1 MSRKAIIDIGSNSV
15 SLIIVNIEENSSYT
29 IIDEIKEPLRIFD
42 GMNEKNEIIGSKI
55 DATVATLITYKKLC
69 DVLNTNKIIAVAT
82 EAIRRAINKDEII
95 KTIKERVGIKVRLLS
110 GVEEAFYDYFAV
122 VNSIDIKDGLI
133 IDIGGA
139 SIELIWLKDSGI
151 LKSVSLPI
159 GALTLANQFN
169 LTDEV
174 DPTNEKEMMNFLSDY
189 FSSITWL
196 KQVKSNVLIGI
207 GGSIRNIAK
216 IQKKLDNYPVAQIH
230 NYEIDSTHVNSIY
243 SMLKQKNLKQRKKIK
258 GLSENRAD
266 IIIGITA
273 VLSTLIKM
281 CSVKKLII
289 SGKGIR
295 EGLIYSNIH
304 GEDTIVADVLDYSLF
319 NLLMQKGSS
328 MQHAMHVFKLTKCL
342 HSKLKILFNNKP
354 VDKILKTASILHDI
368 GVSIAYYDH
377 HKHSFYMIL
386 NSQINRLSQKEL
398 VISAYIALLHRNKP
412 DKLNVSM
419 HNTILDS
426 KDIETIIKLGI
437 ILRLVESFDRGMTG
451 IIEDIDVQIESTFI
465 KMKTIH
471 MGNAQLEINEARKA
485 TETFKEIFG
494 YDLIIE

>member
-29 IIDEIKEPLRIFD
+29 IVDEIKEPLRIFD

-69 DVLNTNKIIAVAT
+69 DVLNTDEIIAVAT

-95 KTIKERVGIKVRLLS
+95 KTIKEKVGIEVRLLS
-110 GVEEAFYDYFAV
+110 GIEEAFYDYFAV
-122 VNSIDIKDGLI
+122 VNSIDIRDGLI

-139 SIELIWLKDSGI
+139 SIELIWLKDSDI

-159 GALTLANQFN
+159 GALTLAHQFN

-174 DPTNEKEMMNFLSDY
+174 DPACEKKMMSFLLDY
-189 FSSITWL
+189 FSSVTWL
-196 KQVKSNVLIGI
+196 KEIRSNVLIGI

-243 SMLKQKNLKQRKKIK
+243 SMLKQKNLKQRKKVK

-266 IIIGITA
+266 IIIGVTA

-281 CSVKKLII
+281 CGVKKLII

-328 MQHAMHVFKLTKCL
+328 MQHAMHVFKLTNNL
-342 HSKLKILFNNKP
+342 HSKLKILFNNNP
-354 VDKILKTASILHDI
+354 VDKILKTASIGRAH
-368 GVSIAYYDH
+368 V
-377 HKHSFYMIL
+377 
-386 NSQINRLSQKEL
+386 
-398 VISAYIALLHRNKP
+398 
-412 DKLNVSM
+412 
-419 HNTILDS
+419 
-426 KDIETIIKLGI
+426 
-437 ILRLVESFDRGMTG
+437 
-451 IIEDIDVQIESTFI
+451 
-465 KMKTIH
+465 
-471 MGNAQLEINEARKA
+471 
-485 TETFKEIFG
+485 
-494 YDLIIE
+494 